1 MGPIQTSSRRL
12 RWHQTCAEDKE
23 LAQKGQEPEPT
34 QVSGLEVA
42 AVYLLLT
49 GLLIGTA
56 SVIVGMLLNAA
67 S

>member
-1 MGPIQTSSRRL
+1 MRPIQASSRRL
-12 RWHQTCAEDKE
+12 RWHQACAEDKE

-56 SVIVGMLLNAA
+56 SVIVGMLLNVA